1 MTAHLAQQAAYL
13 VKQALADAKRLE
25 AAGCWVPF
33 AARPTPEQLVETD
46 ILFFTVWLFST
57 DGVIHPGEVSFLNAV
72 LGRQESVVSL
82 TNQMQVHAKTL
93 SSFSQQVPLLVECA
107 IQMDQKSREGVAKR
121 MIEAFET
128 IGLLA
133 LAADDQVSEIETKAL
148 TAYIARIRSVAAA
161 ILGPDK
167 PQPPPPPPF
176 SNDSLAPP
184 PALDAYGRPRPV
196 FGKRKI
202 VENHAATPAAPA
214 APVKPPDNLDACQ
227 AELEALIGLGNIK
240 EEVGTMINLL
250 RIRQLRLEQGLP
262 APAVSLHLVFTGNPG
277 TGKTT
282 VARLLGRIYA
292 HMGILSTGT
301 LIETDRSGLVGQY
314 IGQTEVKT
322 REAIDKAKGGI
333 LFIDEAYA
341 LAKEGTSN
349 DFGSEAIAVLL
360 KSMEDQRAD
369 LAVIAAGY
377 PQPMRTFIEAN
388 PGLRSRFSRYF
399 DFPDYSPPELLEIFE
414 KLSHD
419 GGYKLDAEARQKALD
434 MFAKLHK
441 GRDRHFGNGRTAR
454 NAFEASLT
462 RQANRLAAI
471 ANPSR
476 EQLSLLTGEDIA
488 TPMS

>member
-33 AARPTPEQLVETD
+33 DARPTPEQLVETD
-46 ILFFTVWLFST
+46 ILFFTVWLFSA
-57 DGVIHPGEVSFLNAV
+57 DGAIHPGEVSFLNAV
-72 LGRQESVVSL
+72 LGRQDSVVSL

-93 SSFSQQVPLLVECA
+93 NSFSQQVPMLIECA
-107 IQMDQKSREGVAKR
+107 IQMDQKSRDGAAKR

-133 LAADDQVSEIETKAL
+133 LAADDQVSEVETKAL

-161 ILGPDK
+161 ILGPDR
-167 PQPPPPPPF
+167 
-176 SNDSLAPP
+176 SLP
-184 PALDAYGRPRPV
+184 PAPLPIIQDDRPAPSPPLDSFGKPRSV
-196 FGKRKI
+196 FGKRK
-202 VENHAATPAAPA
+202 VAENPAAAPVPG
-214 APVKPPDNLDACQ
+214 APVKPPDNLDACR
-227 AELEALIGLGNIK
+227 AELDALIGLGNIK

-262 APAVSLHLVFTGNPG
+262 APAISLHLVFTGNPG

-349 DFGSEAIAVLL
+349 DFGAEAIAVLL
-360 KSMEDQRAD
+360 KAMEDQRAD

-377 PQPMRTFIEAN
+377 PQPMQTFIEAN

-399 DFPDYSPPELLEIFE
+399 NFPDYSPPELQEIFE
-414 KLSHD
+414 KMADD
-419 GGYKLDAEARQKALD
+419 GGYKLGPEAQKRCLD

-471 ANPSR
+471 TSPSR
-476 EQLSLLTGEDIA
+476 EQLSLLTAEDIA